1 MKVIRKELPEGVRFK
16 FITKIGKKVKV
27 VNTRYL
33 KNRQSNGKL
42 KRENS

>member
-27 VNTRYL
+27 VNPRYL
-33 KNRQSNGKL
+33 KNRHRNGKL
-42 KRENS
+42 KREN

>member
-42 KRENS
+42 KREN

>member
-33 KNRQSNGKL
+33 KSRQSNGKI

>member
-33 KNRQSNGKL
+33 KNRQSNGKI
-42 KRENS
+42 KRDN